1 MTVTVF
7 DDKLRVSASTNSATL
22 TSIYGIRENREYL
35 WQGSEDSWNEQD
47 VVIFPFVARQKDAWY
62 SIDGKRYEMP
72 LHGLCR
78 GAEFEETRISD
89 SETVLTTV
97 WNEKT
102 YEKYPFRYSYSVR
115 FKVVDGTLEVTHTA
129 RNLDD
134 KPMYFMMGAHPAFN
148 VCATYENGKINTD
161 GNYIDFLKDISP
173 DYYTLEEKGHYITGE
188 KPFGTINK
196 LSVGK
201 DVMKKYKTVMLR
213 NVGTD
218 KLVLRLTDGTDINFD
233 FGEVTVLAFWSMED
247 SGAYVCIEPW
257 HGAPDRLD
265 AVRELKDK
273 ALVNVLEPG
282 KNFNYTYKVSFGKSP
297 RN

>member
-188 KPFGTINK
+188 EPFGTINK

-273 ALVNVLEPG
+273 ALVNVLAPG
-282 KNFNYTYKVSFGKSP
+282 NNFDYTYKVSFGKSP